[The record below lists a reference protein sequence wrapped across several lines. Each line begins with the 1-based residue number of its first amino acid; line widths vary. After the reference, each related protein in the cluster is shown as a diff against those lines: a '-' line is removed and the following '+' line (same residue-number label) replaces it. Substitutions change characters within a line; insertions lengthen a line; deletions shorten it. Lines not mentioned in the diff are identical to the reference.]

1 MKIQIYM
8 TYRCPR
14 CETLEKNLKEAI
26 NELNLDVEI
35 ERIDVEQATK
45 MKVTSS
51 PALIVNGDIKSYGI
65 VLSVDELKKI
75 LKENM

>member
-1 MKIQIYM
+1 M

-14 CETLEKNLKEAI
+14 CETLEKNLKKALK
-26 NELNLDVEI
+26 ELNLDIGV

-45 MKVTSS
+45 IKVTSS
-51 PALIVNGDIKSYGI
+51 PALIINGDIKSEGT
-65 VLSVDELKKI
+65 VLSVDELKKM